1 MTKGS
6 NREFPAALAFLAPN
20 FLGFLI
26 FMAGPVV
33 FSLAA
38 SFTNWNLQHTIPFH
52 FTGLKNL
59 RTLYHDHLF
68 WTYLANTLYMMLG
81 LPFAITGGLVLALLL
96 SQKVRG
102 LVVYRTLFYIPSF
115 TSGVALMLLWK
126 QLLNP
131 DFGPINNCLA
141 AIFHWLYLS
150 SLTPPAWLQSTQ
162 NLLGLDVERVR
173 FIRQQFGLGAKDG
186 LNLMGIWTAV
196 GGTNMLLYLAALT
209 GISPELYEAASM
221 DGAGPWKKFT
231 AVTWPALMPTTFFLV
246 IMSIIGGLQGGFE
259 QARIM
264 TLGGPAGSTTTLA
277 YYIYIKAFQEFQMGY
292 ASTIAWVMFVTIF
305 AMTAVGWRFGG
316 GAAE

>member
-1 MTKGS
+1 MAKHS
-6 NREFPAALAFLAPN
+6 NRDLPAALAFLAPN
-20 FLGFLI
+20 FLGFLV
-26 FMAGPVV
+26 FMAVPVV
-33 FSLAA
+33 FSLIA
-38 SFTNWNLQHTIPFH
+38 SFTNWNLQHTIAFH

-59 RTLYHDHLF
+59 RNLWHDNLF
-68 WTYLANTLYMMLG
+68 WIYLANTIYMMLG
-81 LPFAITGGLVLALLL
+81 LPFAIMGGLALALLL
-96 SQKVRG
+96 NQNLRG

-131 DFGPINNCLA
+131 DFGPINVCIGHL
-141 AIFHWLYLS
+141 FSWLH
-150 SLTPPAWLQSTQ
+150 PPAWLQSTQ
-162 NLLGLDVERVR
+162 NLLGLEVEHIGFTRR
-173 FIRQQFGLGAKDG
+173 QFGLGAKDG

-209 GISPELYEAASM
+209 GISPELYEAASI
-221 DGAGPWKKFT
+221 DGAGVWRKFI
-231 AVTWPALMPTTFFLV
+231 AVTWPALLPTTFFIV

-264 TLGGPAGSTTTLA
+264 TLGGPAGSTTTLT

-292 ASTIAWVMFVTIF
+292 ASTIAWVLFVTIF

-316 GAAE
+316 GTAE